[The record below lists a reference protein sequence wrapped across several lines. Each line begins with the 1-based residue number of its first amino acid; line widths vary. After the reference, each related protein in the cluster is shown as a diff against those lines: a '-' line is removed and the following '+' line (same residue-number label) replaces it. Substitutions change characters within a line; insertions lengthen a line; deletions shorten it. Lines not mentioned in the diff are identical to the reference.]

1 MINTIHMEG
10 VASFKQPTSLSTDKR
25 INLIYGLNGVGKST
39 ISNYLYPSNDSVST
53 FSKCYISP
61 AQQLPILV
69 YNQKFIQD
77 NFYEQDS
84 LKGIFS
90 LSKENKEAE
99 AKIEQ
104 ATRAK
109 EHLKVSLK
117 NKNDEKDN
125 LRNSFISQKQ
135 KAIETIWKIKTHYSG
150 GDRVLE
156 YCLEGLMGKKE
167 NLFNYIRKIIKP
179 TTEPTKNIEEIKRE
193 VGTFKDDNSIEIPL
207 ISKLDF
213 NKGNIENNVLF
224 TTAIIGNSDSE
235 VADMIEHLG
244 NADWVKQGLGYLSQ
258 NLSLEAEKT
267 ECPFCQ
273 ENTITSH
280 FIHSIHRYFDE
291 TYQSNINT
299 LEHFRFEYQSSIVQL
314 PKLDAFTQN
323 EFAKN
328 YIEEISEKYSKF
340 ENILKE
346 NLQRIESK
354 IKNPKANYELISSH
368 EEIKLFNQTLDK
380 INDKIHL
387 YNSRLRNKKATLNN
401 LKSEFWSVMRWQYD
415 QTLSRF
421 EQDEKYYKQKE
432 LELDKEITSISL
444 NIEIEEQKIAN
455 AQRKTVNI
463 DEAINAINA
472 GLQDIGIDS
481 FKIIKHSNN
490 LYKIIR
496 GNSSEDAFRSLSE
509 GEKMMISFLYFCEL
523 CKGKSSEK
531 DTSTNKIIVIDDP
544 ISSLSHIFVFNIG
557 RLIKNL
563 FFKDER
569 FSQIFVLTHSLYFF
583 YELTETNHKKRE
595 ESQSLFRIS
604 KSSNGSC
611 IQIMKYEEIQND
623 YQAYWNVIND
633 KEQPPALIANCM
645 RNIIEYFFN
654 FVRKKDLGNVFQ
666 MPELQANHLQAF
678 YRYINRE
685 SHSIGQNLI
694 DMKEFKYDDFK
705 EGLKLIFEKTGYLE
719 HFNAM
724 SKIK

>member
-10 VASFKQPTSLSTDKR
+10 VASFKQPVSLNTDKK

-39 ISNYLYPSNDSVST
+39 ISNYLYSSNDSR
-53 FSKCYISP
+53 FSKCHVSNI
-61 AQQLPILV
+61 QQLPILV
-69 YNQKFIQD
+69 YNQQFIQD

-109 EHLKVSLK
+109 EHLDASLK
-117 NKNDEKDN
+117 KKIVERDN
-125 LRNSFISQKQ
+125 LKNSFDNQKKQ
-135 KAIETIWKIKTHYSG
+135 AVDTIWKIKTDYSG

-167 NLFNYIRKIIKP
+167 NLFNHIRKIVKP
-179 TTEPTKNIEEIKRE
+179 IIEPAKNIEEIKRE
-193 VGTFKDDNSIEIPL
+193 VGTFKDDNSIEIAL

-213 NKGNIENNVLF
+213 DKGYIENHDLF
-224 TTAIIGNSDSE
+224 KTAIIGNSDSE
-235 VADMIEHLG
+235 VANMIEHLE
-244 NADWVKQGLGYLSQ
+244 NADWVKQGLEYLSQ
-258 NLSLEAEKT
+258 YSSFEAEKI

-273 ENTITSH
+273 EKTITSH
-280 FIHSIHRYFDE
+280 FIHSIHQYFDE
-291 TYQSNINT
+291 TYQNNISK
-299 LEHFRFEYQSSIVQL
+299 LESFRIEYQSVIHQL
-314 PKLDAFTQN
+314 PQLDAFTKN
-323 EFAKN
+323 EFAKKH
-328 YIEEISEKYSKF
+328 IEEISEKYSKLK
-340 ENILKE
+340 NILKE
-346 NLQRIESK
+346 NLQRIEIK
-354 IKNPKANYELISSH
+354 IKNPKANQELISSS
-368 EEIKLFNQTLDK
+368 EEIKLFNQILDK
-380 INDKIHL
+380 INDEINL
-387 YNSRLRNKKATLNN
+387 YNSRLRNKKETLNK
-401 LKSEFWSVMRWQYD
+401 LKSEFWNVMRWQYD

-421 EQDEKYYKQKE
+421 EQDEKNYNQKDLELQKEINNIESNIKVEKQK
-432 LELDKEITSISL
+432 IT
-444 NIEIEEQKIAN
+444 E
-455 AQRKTVNI
+455 AQRETVNV
-463 DEAINAINA
+463 DEAIDAINS

-481 FKIIKHSNN
+481 FKITKYSNN
-490 LYKIIR
+490 LYRIIR
-496 GNSSEDAFRSLSE
+496 ENSDEDTFRSLSE

-523 CKGKSSEK
+523 CKGKTNVQ
-531 DTSTNKIIVIDDP
+531 DTSENKIIVIDDP

-557 RLIKNL
+557 RLIKNQ
-563 FFKDER
+563 FFKDNR

-583 YELTETNHKKRE
+583 YELTETNHDKRKLE
-595 ESQSLFRIS
+595 QNLFRIS
-604 KSSNGSC
+604 KSPNGSI
-611 IQIMKYEEIQND
+611 IQTMKYEEIQND

-666 MPELQANHLQAF
+666 MPELQATHLQAF

-694 DMKEFKYDDFK
+694 DMKEFEYDAFK
-705 EGLKLIFEKTGYLE
+705 DGLKLIFEKTGYLE

-724 SKIK
+724 SKIR